1 MLDNRIKYKNII
13 NAGRKTLLT
22 AATPAVISNSAFAD
36 DAEITIDIDA
46 VGSTPAKG
54 LKVHIYYTR

>member
-13 NAGRKTLLT
+13 NAGEETSVT
-22 AATPAVISNSAFAD
+22 AAVPAVISDSAIAD

-54 LKVHIYYTR
+54 LKIHIYYTR

>member
-13 NAGRKTLLT
+13 NAGGKTSLT
-22 AATPAVISNSAFAD
+22 AATPAVISDSAIAD
-36 DAEITIDIDA
+36 DAEVTIDIDA

-54 LKVHIYYTR
+54 LKVHIYYTK